1 MICYVIIENRIAE
14 RSGNVAKLRFTE
26 KNGEVS
32 IVCRFT
38 GNEMLNDAEY
48 QYFIDNR
55 IKGWLVPDALSG
67 DKLVFTGAHGLPLIN
82 VLKNGIDKTQYFRI
96 VLNLL
101 NILEIAD
108 KCGFNM
114 QNIVLD
120 PNYIVAEPH
129 KLDIHLFYLPLWY
142 NESTNDGIINCLRK
156 ISSFANYSSQY
167 DYDRIDSFM
176 SFVISKPAF
185 SIYETKE
192 RIRTEAPEL
201 FAVPDRSEFSRPASQ
216 SANSERK
223 PKPLPPV
230 QSKGDTHPFV
240 LPKSAKTAV
249 PLFSRP
255 EPKSIPPLSA
265 EKKQGLPELVKKE
278 IPRTAPKY
286 PTLTR
291 RSTGVS
297 VNIDRPVFRIG
308 KERDRVDFCIT
319 ENRTVSRHHATI
331 YCRDGSCFIEDN
343 NSTNK
348 TYINGTP
355 LLPEREIKLKDG
367 DVIKLSNEEFD
378 FTDR

>member
-1 MICYVIIENRIAE
+1 M
-14 RSGNVAKLRFTE
+14 AKLKFTE
-26 KNGEVS
+26 KNGEVCIICKFVGS
-32 IVCRFT
+32 
-38 GNEMLNDAEY
+38 EMLNDAEY

-55 IKGWLVPDALSG
+55 IKGWLVPDALSD
-67 DKLVFTGAHGLPLIN
+67 DKLVFTGARGLPLIN
-82 VLKNGIDKTQYFRI
+82 ILKNGIDKSQYFRI
-96 VLNLL
+96 ILNLL

-120 PNYIVAEPH
+120 PNYITAEPP
-129 KLDIHLFYLPLWY
+129 KMEIHLFYLPLWY

-156 ISSFANYSSQY
+156 ISSYANYSSQY

-176 SFVISKPAF
+176 NFVMSKPKF
-185 SIYETKE
+185 SIYGTKE

-201 FAVPDRSEFSRPASQ
+201 FALPDRSEFSRPASQ
-216 SANSERK
+216 SASSVLK
-223 PKPLPPV
+223 PQTSHPANNT
-230 QSKGDTHPFV
+230 GDTHPFV
-240 LPKSAKTAV
+240 VPKAAKKAV

-255 EPKSIPPLSA
+255 EPKSIPPLA
-265 EKKQGLPELVKKE
+265 FEKKPVLPELIKKE
-278 IPRTAPKY
+278 IPHTSQTF

-355 LLPEREIKLKDG
+355 IIPEREIKLKDG